1 MLRFINYERITNNEI
16 RLQKSSIAATCRL
29 FFGKETDFHE
39 EGSWAPIFLSA
50 KSSHF
55 FLLLH

>member
-39 EGSWAPIFLSA
+39 EGG
-50 KSSHF
+50 KVGTNKRKKK
-55 FLLLH
+55 